1 MAQKTNLNAAPYFD
15 DFNAENNFQ
24 KILFR
29 PGFAIQARELT
40 QLQSALQHQI
50 EAHGSHIFREGAM
63 VVPGQGT
70 IQRYYSL
77 KLANT
82 FNNIQIDP
90 SQYFN
95 VDSPTTITGVESGVT
110 AKVIGFKAATTT
122 DQALLY
128 LSYER
133 AGTDFETV
141 VFEDGEEITANTTI
155 THSTTSY
162 AAATSSATT
171 YASDYSVAA
180 GSSEAELASA
190 EGPAARTGLAFT
202 IESGIYYIR
211 GFFVNNL
218 EETLVIN
225 NYAEDFT
232 GTVGFAVTETI
243 VTPEDESSLLDNS
256 TGSSNYAAKGAH
268 RLSVTV
274 SLSTI
279 TASTNTNNF
288 ITLVDVKNG
297 KSNSIGRST
306 PYAALAKEFARRT
319 MDESGNYTVRPFE
332 YFANECVD
340 ISVGRDNLLGKYT
353 VGTTTDD
360 GNIAS
365 SDFFNISVSPGKA
378 YIKGFEIEKTQAT
391 IKDILKAREFE
402 NVNASISTF
411 DAGNFALITNV
422 YGTPDISQIAGE
434 STAFKTVEFYDA
446 KNTTRG
452 TANGN
457 LIGVGRVRGIE
468 FDSGTAGSNANATAA
483 QYKMFLFDIRPFT
496 VLTLSDTPSPTLLAT
511 HANGG
516 VLVTGVTS
524 GATGFVYKDDTSATK
539 VNLTTVVGNFQVGE
553 KITASDSAETGAIV
567 ENSGNTDLTILA
579 VVTKSF
585 ANFKQVFME
594 DANSGQDFTAD
605 FVTSVSTNIFGDIV
619 LEEDVNSSIELEQLT
634 SSSGRLIQEGF
645 DTDIVKL
652 FDTEKNRSLFKLP
665 KSTVKTLLTT
675 TNSGASDTQYTVRR
689 QFVGTTNGSGVVT
702 FSAGTNETFSSHS
715 EKDYTLSILTA
726 GDGTGEQGDLVSL
739 SGKIAGAG
747 TSSIT
752 VTDDTIFGASA
763 KVKLVATILKT
774 SVIQKNKTTKLMKQ
788 LKVTSGTTDAYGTRP
803 TDNTI
808 SLGRA
813 DVFNLVAVFDSE
825 GASTDAIAPEFTVTN
840 QSGTF
845 TRGEKITGA
854 TSGATA
860 RIINIASPISYILST
875 SISFVAGET
884 ITGESSGA
892 SGTIGTLTD
901 GSINITNSYLFDS
914 GQRDNFYDIARLV
927 RKPHSPAPTGRL
939 LVIYDYFEHG
949 AGDMF
954 TVDSYVD
961 IANQMDYEDI
971 PTYSATKVD
980 PETASP
986 AGQFQLR
993 DTYDFRSKVEDIA
1006 GTSSILTTIDEITGN
1021 SFDFFS
1027 RQYDG
1032 TGASISDFCKPG
1044 STIQSD
1050 LEYYLGKRAA
1060 IVLDDRGLIS
1070 VIEGSSSDVP
1080 RRPDVPVDVMKL
1092 ADLSIPPFT
1101 FKATDV
1107 TITRTRNQRFT
1118 MKDIG
1123 KINQRLSAA
1132 EKMITLSLLEKNAL
1146 DFEVLDANGL
1156 NRFKSGIVVDN
1167 FQGHRV
1173 GDAYHKDYNNSMDFS
1188 KGVLRPTHITNSID
1202 LEESVTTDAA
1212 RTAAGY
1218 QKTGDLITLPYTEV
1232 VLTEQPFAS
1241 TVERVAPFKTATWK
1255 GNVTITPTQ
1264 DNWQETEIAPQITI
1278 NQNGNYDAVV
1288 SALGNNIGTVWNS
1301 WQTTW
1306 GGIVIR
1312 DDGTVPARS
1321 GQGNFGQTPAEAP
1334 QYDGDGDGE

>member
-288 ITLVDVKNG
+288 IALIDVKNG

-594 DANSGQDFTAD
+594 DADSGQDFTAD

-726 GDGTGEQGDLVSL
+726 GDGTGAQGDLVSL

-1070 VIEGSSSDVP
+1070 VIEGASSDVP

-1312 DDGTVPARS
+1312 DDGTVPGTS
-1321 GQGNFGQTPAEAP
+1321 GQSNFGQTP
-1334 QYDGDGDGE
+1334 QYDGDGE

>member
-567 ENSGNTDLTILA
+567 RTQA
-579 VVTKSF
+579 
-585 ANFKQVFME
+585 
-594 DANSGQDFTAD
+594 
-605 FVTSVSTNIFGDIV
+605 
-619 LEEDVNSSIELEQLT
+619 
-634 SSSGRLIQEGF
+634 IQ
-645 DTDIVKL
+645 T
-652 FDTEKNRSLFKLP
+652 
-665 KSTVKTLLTT
+665 
-675 TNSGASDTQYTVRR
+675 
-689 QFVGTTNGSGVVT
+689 
-702 FSAGTNETFSSHS
+702 
-715 EKDYTLSILTA
+715 
-726 GDGTGEQGDLVSL
+726 
-739 SGKIAGAG
+739 
-747 TSSIT
+747 
-752 VTDDTIFGASA
+752 
-763 KVKLVATILKT
+763 
-774 SVIQKNKTTKLMKQ
+774 
-788 LKVTSGTTDAYGTRP
+788 
-803 TDNTI
+803 
-808 SLGRA
+808 
-813 DVFNLVAVFDSE
+813 
-825 GASTDAIAPEFTVTN
+825 
-840 QSGTF
+840 
-845 TRGEKITGA
+845 
-854 TSGATA
+854 
-860 RIINIASPISYILST
+860 
-875 SISFVAGET
+875 
-884 ITGESSGA
+884 
-892 SGTIGTLTD
+892 
-901 GSINITNSYLFDS
+901 
-914 GQRDNFYDIARLV
+914 
-927 RKPHSPAPTGRL
+927 
-939 LVIYDYFEHG
+939 
-949 AGDMF
+949 
-954 TVDSYVD
+954 
-961 IANQMDYEDI
+961 
-971 PTYSATKVD
+971 
-980 PETASP
+980 
-986 AGQFQLR
+986 
-993 DTYDFRSKVEDIA
+993 
-1006 GTSSILTTIDEITGN
+1006 
-1021 SFDFFS
+1021 
-1027 RQYDG
+1027 
-1032 TGASISDFCKPG
+1032 
-1044 STIQSD
+1044 
-1050 LEYYLGKRAA
+1050 
-1060 IVLDDRGLIS
+1060 
-1070 VIEGSSSDVP
+1070 
-1080 RRPDVPVDVMKL
+1080 
-1092 ADLSIPPFT
+1092 
-1101 FKATDV
+1101 
-1107 TITRTRNQRFT
+1107 
-1118 MKDIG
+1118 
-1123 KINQRLSAA
+1123 
-1132 EKMITLSLLEKNAL
+1132 
-1146 DFEVLDANGL
+1146 
-1156 NRFKSGIVVDN
+1156 
-1167 FQGHRV
+1167 
-1173 GDAYHKDYNNSMDFS
+1173 
-1188 KGVLRPTHITNSID
+1188 
-1202 LEESVTTDAA
+1202 
-1212 RTAAGY
+1212 
-1218 QKTGDLITLPYTEV
+1218 
-1232 VLTEQPFAS
+1232 
-1241 TVERVAPFKTATWK
+1241 
-1255 GNVTITPTQ
+1255 
-1264 DNWQETEIAPQITI
+1264 
-1278 NQNGNYDAVV
+1278 
-1288 SALGNNIGTVWNS
+1288 
-1301 WQTTW
+1301 
-1306 GGIVIR
+1306 
-1312 DDGTVPARS
+1312 
-1321 GQGNFGQTPAEAP
+1321 
-1334 QYDGDGDGE
+1334 